1 MIGKWQTLRQL
12 NLYSVVS
19 PDKGA
24 NRSVRLQNIA
34 MNLES
39 FVRNN
44 GEVFDSEDILVLQRF
59 LFRQFNRPAQN
70 ENDYL
75 ISAYIT
81 DLLMR
86 TPLDGIIYESVQ
98 SQDPGF
104 KDVLCVAL
112 RPEVVDRN
120 FSFVATDD
128 HRLTYDPLHNEW
140 KLSPAVQHIF
150 AQ

>member
-1 MIGKWQTLRQL
+1 MVIGKWQTLRPL

-19 PDKGA
+19 ADPGA
-24 NRSVRLQNIA
+24 NCSVGLQNIA

-44 GEVFDSEDILVLQRF
+44 SGIFDPEEILALQRF

-75 ISAYIT
+75 ISAYVT
-81 DLLMR
+81 DLLVR
-86 TPLDGIIYESVQ
+86 TALDGVISESVQ
-98 SQDPGF
+98 SQDPGL

-112 RPEVVDRN
+112 RPEVAARN
-120 FSFVATDD
+120 FSLVVAGDQTF
-128 HRLTYDPLHNEW
+128 TYDPRLD
-140 KLSPAVQHIF
+140 KRTLSPVV
-150 AQ
+150 